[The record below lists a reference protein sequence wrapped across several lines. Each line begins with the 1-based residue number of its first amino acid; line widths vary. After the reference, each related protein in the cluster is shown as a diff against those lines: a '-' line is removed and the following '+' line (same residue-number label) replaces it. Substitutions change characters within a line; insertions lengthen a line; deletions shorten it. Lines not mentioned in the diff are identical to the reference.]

1 MKRYSLAIGFLLVVV
16 LLMLGATLGVS
27 SFADTMFEDVKEVE
41 MKPRG
46 EKLEL

>member
-1 MKRYSLAIGFLLVVV
+1 MKRYSLALGFLVLIV
-16 LLMLGATLGVS
+16 LLMLVATLGVNN
-27 SFADTMFEDVKEVE
+27 FADTMFEDVKEVQ